1 MQQLSMEDAAGIR
14 ARSAVT
20 AALRPSSTAVT
31 GSDLGRLHSA
41 LCGSL
46 QSVKANGTAM
56 TVNRLGSC
64 PYKLLLT
71 IRRLA

>member
-1 MQQLSMEDAAGIR
+1 
-14 ARSAVT
+14 
-20 AALRPSSTAVT
+20 
-31 GSDLGRLHSA
+31 
-41 LCGSL
+41 L

-71 IRRLA
+71 IRRLAWKWLKNRLL